1 MMPSHTAGDTIVRFN
16 KANVIYIEDFYRTS
30 VIRSPIRQAG
40 EVNGGRAPAMICS
53 EPPMRLSLS
62 VTVCLALCLPA
73 LATDPQMTA
82 AERAKLTG
90 YLRDSQKEFLSY
102 VEGVSEE
109 QWRWKA
115 APDRWSVGET
125 AEHIVLSEGF
135 LFDMAQKALASEPN
149 PDWEVKTRGKTE
161 LLERALPD
169 RSHKVQAPEP
179 IKPEHL
185 TLNRDQV
192 IARFKELRA
201 RTIEFAETTQL
212 PLKEHTTAGPFP
224 VFDPLNAYQFL
235 LYIPLHTIRHDKQI
249 AEVKATPG
257 YPKQI

>member
-1 MMPSHTAGDTIVRFN
+1 
-16 KANVIYIEDFYRTS
+16 
-30 VIRSPIRQAG
+30 
-40 EVNGGRAPAMICS
+40 
-53 EPPMRLSLS
+53 MRLPLSL
-62 VTVCLALCLPA
+62 TVYPALCFALCLPA
-73 LATDPQMTA
+73 LAADPQMTV

-102 VEGVSEE
+102 VEGVSEA
-109 QWRWKA
+109 QWKWKS

-125 AEHIVLSEGF
+125 AEHIVLAESF
-135 LFDMAQKALASEPN
+135 LFDMAKKAMATDPN
-149 PDWEVKTRGKTE
+149 PDWEARTKGKTE

-179 IKPEHL
+179 ITPEHL
-185 TLNRDQV
+185 TLTREQV
-192 IARFKELRA
+192 IARFRELRA
-201 RTIEFAETTQL
+201 KTIEFAETTQL

-235 LYIPLHTIRHDKQI
+235 LYIPLHNIRHNQQL

-257 YPKQI
+257 YPK